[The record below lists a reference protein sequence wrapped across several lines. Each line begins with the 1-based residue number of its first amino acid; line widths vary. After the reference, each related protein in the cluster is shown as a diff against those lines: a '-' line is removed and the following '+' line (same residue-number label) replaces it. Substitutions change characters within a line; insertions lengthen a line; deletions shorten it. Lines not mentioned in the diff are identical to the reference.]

1 MVPHSALLWC
11 DCRGKA
17 PHKPL
22 SLLCLVDMARSG
34 GRHGWISGCRSSI
47 RGVFRAGLDGLPLV
61 RDFYRMKATTMT
73 LSEKRQS
80 VFPQDWCER
89 VGLAR
94 GGPVNVFDLG
104 EVGLLIRPVRPPTPQ
119 ELEAALAAARPRRS
133 RLGQAERIVAAAL
146 KKIREQ
152 A

>member
-1 MVPHSALLWC
+1 M
-11 DCRGKA
+11 
-17 PHKPL
+17 
-22 SLLCLVDMARSG
+22 
-34 GRHGWISGCRSSI
+34 I
-47 RGVFRAGLDGLPLV
+47 

-73 LSEKRQS
+73 LSVRRQS

-104 EVGLLIRPVRPPTPQ
+104 EAGLLIRPVRPPTPK
-119 ELEAALAAARPRRS
+119 ELESALAAARPRRS
-133 RLGQAERIVAAAL
+133 KPGEAERIVAEAL
-146 KKIREQ
+146 KKVRNG

>member
-1 MVPHSALLWC
+1 
-11 DCRGKA
+11 
-17 PHKPL
+17 
-22 SLLCLVDMARSG
+22 
-34 GRHGWISGCRSSI
+34 
-47 RGVFRAGLDGLPLV
+47 
-61 RDFYRMKATTMT
+61 MKATTMT

-104 EVGLLIRPVRPPTPQ
+104 ENGLLIRPVRAPTRR
-119 ELEAALAAARPRRS
+119 ELAAALAAARPKRS
-133 RLGQAERIVAAAL
+133 KPGEAERIVAKAL
-146 KKIREQ
+146 RKVREE